1 MVAGV
6 DGADYTVRE
15 MLIEMRG
22 TVNRTADDVSAM
34 RSDHGAL
41 AARVTKLER
50 DDAFER
56 GQKNGFEK
64 SARIMYALA
73 SVCGL
78 GGIAAAVKIIFPLI
92 GVGGH

>member
-1 MVAGV
+1 MVSGV

-34 RSDHGAL
+34 RGDHGAL
-41 AARVTKLER
+41 VARVTKLEHT
-50 DDAFER
+50 DAFER

-64 SARIMYALA
+64 SARVMYALA
-73 SVCGL
+73 SVCGI
-78 GGIAAAVKIIFPLI
+78 GGIAAAVKVVFPLL
-92 GVGGH
+92 GAH